1 MPRMRAATST
11 RTPWLARLAANPGS
25 ASGHAI
31 LSKSPSSS
39 LGITA
44 ARGIDMVVPLRVLA
58 VGEEALRN
66 HEVQIVPG
74 TRHRDIEEAPLL
86 LDLGRGAGT
95 EVRGNAAID
104 DVQDED
110 RFPFLALGRV
120 NGRKDQIILVEQRHP
135 GLVAGRV

>member
-1 MPRMRAATST
+1 
-11 RTPWLARLAANPGS
+11 
-25 ASGHAI
+25 
-31 LSKSPSSS
+31 
-39 LGITA
+39 
-44 ARGIDMVVPLRVLA
+44 MVVPLRVLA
-58 VGEEALRN
+58 VGEEALRK
-66 HEVQIVPG
+66 VQIVPG

-120 NGRKDQIILVEQRHP
+120 NALRPGWSSPMPGIDSPSPAPRSAICRKNRICP
-135 GLVAGRV
+135 GSRTP